1 MNKEVV
7 DAAVEYWAN
16 FFTKPES
23 KRDSFVSSFLS
34 KDIEFPSKEKKS
46 IPIEK
51 IESFKSSL
59 EKLILK
65 EVSENETFKLATG
78 WLPEVPLNELLLEHD
93 LPVSYLPSK
102 TTMYISKDKCNVYAD
117 GHEVRTLFQLV

>member
-1 MNKEVV
+1 MRKEII

-16 FFTKPES
+16 FFIKQEP
-23 KRDSFVSSFLS
+23 RQDSLVNSFFS
-34 KDIEFPSKEKKS
+34 KDKKT
-46 IPIEK
+46 IPIEN
-51 IESFKSSL
+51 IENFKSSL
-59 EKLILK
+59 EKLIYN
-65 EVSENETFKLATG
+65 EVSQNETFKLATG

-102 TTMYISKDKCNVYAD
+102 TIMFISKDKCNVYAD